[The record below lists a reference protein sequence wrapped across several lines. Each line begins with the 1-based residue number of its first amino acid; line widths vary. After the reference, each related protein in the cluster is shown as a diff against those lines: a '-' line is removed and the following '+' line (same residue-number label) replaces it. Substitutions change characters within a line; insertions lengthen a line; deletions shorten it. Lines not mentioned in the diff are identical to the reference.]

1 MTNQPPAPNSFCF
14 LCCQQGSE
22 PALKAELDDR
32 KWRLAFSRPGFVT
45 LKKVPAANSAAASDD
60 ALPEGIF
67 IRTASWSI
75 GKIAG
80 EESDQLASQL
90 SELLRSSNLP
100 KPDLLHLWGR
110 DRLPVGERGFMPGNE
125 PLTEAVADFLAANL
139 HQQELIASPMANQIA
154 RPGDRVLDVV
164 MVESNQWW
172 IGWHEVV
179 SAVDR
184 WPGGTFPMNRDR
196 EVISRAYYKTS
207 EAIAWSGF
215 QLHEG
220 DQVIEIGSAPG
231 GSVQRLLE
239 LGMQVSGID
248 PAEMDESIM
257 EHKNY
262 RHFRARGGDIKR
274 HHYSKARWLLV
285 DSNVKPEKTLTT
297 VENIVQHRDT
307 SIVGMLLTLK
317 LSSYERAADIPIWLD
332 QIRSWGYSNV
342 RARQLATGRTEICVA
357 ATV

>member
-1 MTNQPPAPNSFCF
+1 MTNQQPAPNSFCF
-14 LCCQQGSE
+14 LCCQQGCE
-22 PALKAELDDR
+22 PALKAELDDQ

-45 LKKVPAANSAAASDD
+45 LKNVAPSQNDPDS
-60 ALPEGIF
+60 LPKGIF
-67 IRTASWSI
+67 IRHASWSI
-75 GKIAG
+75 GKIVG
-80 EESDQLASQL
+80 EESDTLADQLTQ
-90 SELLRSSNLP
+90 LLRAAGLP

-125 PLTEAVADFLAANL
+125 PLTEAISDFLAAKL
-139 HQQELIASPMANQIA
+139 HQEELVASPMANQVA

-172 IGWHEVV
+172 IGWHHVE
-179 SAVDR
+179 SAADR
-184 WPGGTFPMNRDR
+184 WPGGTFPINRDR

-215 QLHEG
+215 TLHEG

-239 LGMQVSGID
+239 LGLHVTGID

-262 RHFRARGGDIKR
+262 RHFQARGGDIKR
-274 HHYSKARWLLV
+274 HHYGKARWLLV

-297 VENIVQHRDT
+297 VENIVQHQGT

-332 QIRSWGYSNV
+332 QIRSWGYTNIH
-342 RARQLATGRTEICVA
+342 ARQLATGRTEICVA